1 MNDDKREVFINT
13 DFKKQDIFNAFNPYG
28 YRLNLNNPKIKELYY
43 RYKKYIGVA
52 RNIPLSD
59 EQRRE
64 FEAYVLGEM
73 PPRQG

>member
-1 MNDDKREVFINT
+1 MNEYKREVFINK

-52 RNIPLSD
+52 RNFPLSD
-59 EQRRE
+59 EERIN
-64 FEAYVLGEM
+64 FEKIIIEQLT
-73 PPRQG
+73 PR